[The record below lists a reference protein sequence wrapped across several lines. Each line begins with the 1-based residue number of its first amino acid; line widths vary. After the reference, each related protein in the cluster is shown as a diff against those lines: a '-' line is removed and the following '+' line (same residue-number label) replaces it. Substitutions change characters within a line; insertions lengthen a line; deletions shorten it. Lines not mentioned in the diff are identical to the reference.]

1 MRKSKSRKIKPFVK
15 VTELI
20 SDRAK
25 ILDQKLYLAR
35 QAGDELAGNAL
46 SPSTDGE
53 TESLGYQGDFPRLLA
68 LVKEIAGDRTHVFQ
82 P

>member
-1 MRKSKSRKIKPFVK
+1 MRKLKFRKIKPCVK
-15 VTELI
+15 VTGLA

-25 ILDQKLYLAR
+25 ILDQKLSLPR
-35 QAGDELAGNAL
+35 QVGDELAGNAL
-46 SPSTDGE
+46 SPAADGE
-53 TESLGYQGDFPRLLA
+53 TESRGYQGDFPRPLA